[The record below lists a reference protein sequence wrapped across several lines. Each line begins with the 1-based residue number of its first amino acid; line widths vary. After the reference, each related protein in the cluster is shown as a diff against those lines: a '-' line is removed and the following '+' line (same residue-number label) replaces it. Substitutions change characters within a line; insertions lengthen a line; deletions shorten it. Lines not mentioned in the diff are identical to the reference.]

1 MKTKMTESTD
11 QRPTLSQA
19 TEASRLPFFD
29 TVRNLAM
36 MAVVLHHAV
45 AAYSGSAVYW
55 AAHDT
60 TSVMI
65 DGVRQILDMFMM
77 PIFFFIAGY
86 FALLS
91 IRRKGSGRFLQ
102 DRLKRLGIPWLLAI
116 FVFIPLSWYGVRA
129 TIQDNVPDGGFL
141 NYWLAYVG
149 NFGALQVGPLS
160 SLQTNQVQFWFLSL
174 LILIM
179 VVFAFLYTVH
189 RRWKKKDAQATK
201 SLPVLEALL
210 LFGLLT
216 VMAYF
221 VATLFIPDELWVMVN
236 LLVQFQP
243 TRMILYVAYF
253 GLGVYAASQKWFAD
267 GQPPGRLGIWLPVS
281 VLLSIAFLIVGQAV
295 FANPDTSHHLPAGL
309 LLAFALIRSFLCL
322 SVLIVFMSYA
332 IKYWNRPSPF
342 NQRLAASS
350 YIIYLTH
357 ITFIVPLQ
365 RALMMWSG
373 GPALI
378 KAGII
383 FFLGLA
389 ISYGASLLIRRFSRV
404 TALAL
409 VGLALLVAAVTL

>member
-1 MKTKMTESTD
+1 M
-11 QRPTLSQA
+11 QA
-19 TEASRLPFFD
+19 RAIKASHLPFFD

-45 AAYSGSAVYW
+45 AAYSNTAIYW

-60 TSVMI
+60 TSLMI
-65 DGVRQILDMFMM
+65 DGVRQILDVFMM

-86 FALLS
+86 VALLS
-91 IRRKGSGRFLQ
+91 IRRKGSVRFLQ

-141 NYWLAYVG
+141 SYWLAYLG
-149 NFGALQVGPLS
+149 DFGALQVGPLS
-160 SLQTNQVQFWFLSL
+160 GLQTNQVQFWFLSL
-174 LILIM
+174 LILIV

-189 RRWKKKDAQATK
+189 GTWKKKVAQATK
-201 SLPVLEALL
+201 SLPVPKALL

-216 VMAYF
+216 AMAYF
-221 VATLFIPDELWVMVN
+221 VATLLIPDELWVMVN

-243 TRMILYVAYF
+243 TRTVLYVAYF
-253 GLGVYAASQKWFAD
+253 GLGVYAASKKWFAD
-267 GQPPGRLGIWLPVS
+267 GQPPGRLGIWLS
-281 VLLSIAFLIVGQAV
+281 VTLLLSIALLAVGQAV

-309 LLAFALIRSFLCL
+309 LLALALIRSYLCL
-322 SVLIVFMSYA
+322 SVLVVFVSYA
-332 IKYWNRPSPF
+332 IKYWNKPSPF

-350 YIIYLTH
+350 YGIYLTH
-357 ITFIVPLQ
+357 ITIIVPLQ

-378 KAGII
+378 KAGIV

-389 ISYGASLLIRRFSRV
+389 VSYGASLLIRRFPHV

-409 VGLALLVAAVTL
+409 IGLALLVAAITL